1 MNRGEIKM
9 KETENQFS
17 NSVENFQN
25 LKYLYDLQ
33 LTYIRKKGI
42 HFTFVFVKYSDE
54 MSVSYEEFYQLVK
67 ENLRKSDF
75 VFADWSKQ
83 YIILVLSISKAMES
97 KSFLGRLQ
105 TAMSPFKMPLVAVIA
120 EIANSLHPLEEILE
134 VGEKEVM
141 SLDFSDAQIVVIPHF
156 MEKERMKMKVS
167 IIENDHIT
175 QSIFSNLFHNLE
187 TAEQDL
193 EVRVFNDGLEF
204 IESDWYRSEHHHIVV
219 LNDILPRKNG
229 FEVLHYL
236 RGLPNEQ
243 KYLILFISTR
253 NSEEAQLYSFENGAD
268 AYFVRP
274 FNLKIFEIRIK
285 NHLRRSR

>member
-1 MNRGEIKM
+1 
-9 KETENQFS
+9 
-17 NSVENFQN
+17 
-25 LKYLYDLQ
+25 
-33 LTYIRKKGI
+33 
-42 HFTFVFVKYSDE
+42 
-54 MSVSYEEFYQLVK
+54 
-67 ENLRKSDF
+67 
-75 VFADWSKQ
+75 
-83 YIILVLSISKAMES
+83 
-97 KSFLGRLQ
+97 
-105 TAMSPFKMPLVAVIA
+105 
-120 EIANSLHPLEEILE
+120 
-134 VGEKEVM
+134 
-141 SLDFSDAQIVVIPHF
+141 
-156 MEKERMKMKVS
+156 MKVS

-204 IESDWYRSEHHHIVV
+204 MESDWYRSEHPHIVV

-229 FEVLHYL
+229 FEVLHFL
-236 RGLPNEQ
+236 RGLPNDQ

-253 NSEEAQLYSFENGAD
+253 NSEEAQLYCLENGAD

>member
-1 MNRGEIKM
+1 MN
-9 KETENQFS
+9 ETLNRFS
-17 NSVENFQN
+17 KSIANFQD
-25 LKYLYDLQ
+25 LQHLYDLQ
-33 LTYIRKKGI
+33 LAYVRKKGI
-42 HFTFVFVKYSDE
+42 HFTFVFVKYSDDA
-54 MSVSYEEFYQLVK
+54 SVSYEDFYRLVK
-67 ENLRKSDF
+67 DHLRKSDF
-75 VFADWSKQ
+75 VFAHHSKQ
-83 YIILVLSISKAMES
+83 YVILLLSISKVMES
-97 KSFLGRLQ
+97 KSFLVRLQ
-105 TAMSPFKMPLVAVIA
+105 SALSPLKMPLVAVIA
-120 EIANSLHPLEEILE
+120 EIANSLHPLEEVLA
-134 VGEKEVM
+134 VGEAKVM
-141 SLDFSDAQIVVIPHF
+141 SLDFSDAQILAIPHF
-156 MEKERMKMKVS
+156 TEKERIKMKVS
-167 IIENDHIT
+167 IIENDPIT

-193 EVRVFNDGLEF
+193 EIKVFNDGLEF
-204 IESDWYRSEHHHIVV
+204 IESDWYRSEHPHIVV

-253 NSEEAQLYSFENGAD
+253 NSEEAQLYCLGNGAD

>member
-1 MNRGEIKM
+1 MQMEVKTG
-9 KETENQFS
+9 QFS
-17 NSVENFQN
+17 NGIGKFQD
-25 LKYLYDLQ
+25 LKKLYDLQ
-33 LTYIRKKGI
+33 LAYIRKKGI
-42 HFTFVFVKYSDE
+42 HFTFVFVKYSE
-54 MSVSYEEFYQLVK
+54 EAALSYEDFYQLVK

-75 VFADWSKQ
+75 VFAHQSKQ
-83 YIILVLSISKAMES
+83 YVILVLTISRVMES

-105 TAMSPFKMPLVAVIA
+105 TAMSPLKMPLVAVIA
-120 EIANSLHPLEEILE
+120 EIANSSHPLEEVLE
-134 VGEKEVM
+134 VGETKVM
-141 SLDFSDAQIVVIPHF
+141 SLDFSNTQMIAIPYF
-156 MEKERMKMKVS
+156 MEKERIKMKVS

-175 QSIFSNLFHNLE
+175 QSIFTNMFHNLE
-187 TAEQDL
+187 TDEQDL
-193 EVRVFNDGLEF
+193 EIRVFNDGLEF
-204 IESDWYRSEHHHIVV
+204 MESDWYRSEHSHIVV

-253 NSEEAQLYSFENGAD
+253 NSEEAQLYCFENGAD